1 MNSDPDDA
9 RRNLSPVPTHIPQEG
24 GLKKKKKKQKKF
36 AYLTSSHGT
45 GAQLLLDSQE
55 AAPNHMGLHDI
66 KIAV

>member
-1 MNSDPDDA
+1 MMLQGISV
-9 RRNLSPVPTHIPQEG
+9 LSPPISPKKVV
-24 GLKKKKKKQKKF
+24 KKKKKQKKF

>member
-9 RRNLSPVPTHIPQEG
+9 TRHFSPVSTHIPQEG
-24 GLKKKKKKQKKF
+24 GLKKKKKQKKF